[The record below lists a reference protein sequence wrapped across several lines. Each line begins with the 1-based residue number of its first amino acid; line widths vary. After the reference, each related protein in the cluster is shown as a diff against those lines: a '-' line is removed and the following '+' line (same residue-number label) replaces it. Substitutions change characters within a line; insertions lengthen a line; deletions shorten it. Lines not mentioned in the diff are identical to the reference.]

1 MSMCTAQGKQLG
13 ELPTVGW
20 AIGSALLVRATL
32 VTAAMATS
40 PLPVY
45 FSGDAHSTVLSV
57 HAPWPSEVPLPRGQ
71 ALMNPRCRPEAAE
84 DASLQD
90 RLLLSRGPL
99 LLTMNTLPWPFP
111 LVRGLGHQVPQYPD
125 TDGGSAGAQSS
136 NLLSRRGVE
145 RFWLPLGIHAM
156 IYASLLN

>member
-71 ALMNPRCRPEAAE
+71 ALMNPRCR
-84 DASLQD
+84 
-90 RLLLSRGPL
+90 LLLSRGPL